1 MSLGDIYY
9 MPFYC
14 LYGILDTIYIV
25 HKISDIE
32 YKIFY
37 LIFNISYMIYRIF
50 DIVYKDTS
58 YAKYKI
64 YSSLYT
70 KYKISNISY

>member
-1 MSLGDIYY
+1 MSIGDIYDK
-9 MPFYC
+9 PFYC

-32 YKIFY
+32 YEISY

-50 DIVYKDTS
+50 DIP
-58 YAKYKI
+58 
-64 YSSLYT
+64 
-70 KYKISNISY
+70 